1 MKTEVYS
8 WRLSSAL
15 TAALE
20 DAAREERVSVA
31 RLIERL
37 VRHALSERVAAAGN
51 GAAREA
57 RVRAAAMRFIGVL
70 RGGDPRR
77 AEKAR
82 HQVRARLARRRA
94 R

>member
-8 WRLSSAL
+8 WRLSPAL
-15 TAALE
+15 KGALE

-37 VRHALSERVAAAGN
+37 VSRGLTEQAAGA
-51 GAAREA
+51 GGAREA
-57 RVRAAAMRFIGVL
+57 RARAAAMRFIGVL
-70 RGGDPRR
+70 QGGDPRR
-77 AEKAR
+77 AERAR
-82 HQVRARLARRRA
+82 RRIRARLVKRRA